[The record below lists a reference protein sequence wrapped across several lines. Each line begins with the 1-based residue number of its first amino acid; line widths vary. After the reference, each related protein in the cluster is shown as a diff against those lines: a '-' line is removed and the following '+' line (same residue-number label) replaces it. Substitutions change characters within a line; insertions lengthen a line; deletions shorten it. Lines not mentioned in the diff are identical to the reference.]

1 MGFEQYFPELH
12 IMFKY
17 VLAKEKRKT
26 IHFFFLFHEAYSY
39 FFLHF
44 LFFASCL
51 TLSFKRC
58 LAFRTSSSS
67 SFPEMRPSATDLG
80 SLFTLF
86 QRISLFTV
94 LLATMSSDKLR
105 RKRVCSSVNFRQTRE
120 DSPELETANDSEG
133 VFTSQLSR
141 NSITFPVLV
150 HCPVGRSMLCM
161 NSSLNRL
168 SLITTAFTVWVVD
181 KFAPFSFF
189 HTAHSS
195 MTPVSSSVLNIF
207 FNSSVSLSLHETGVD
222 TFSFVSVRS
231 CLVFRETR
239 FFTARLPKSVWLT
252 LS

>member
-1 MGFEQYFPELH
+1 
-12 IMFKY
+12 MFKY

-94 LLATMSSDKLR
+94 LLATMSSDQLR
-105 RKRVCSSVNFRQTRE
+105 RKRVCSSVNVRQTQE
-120 DSPELETANDSEG
+120 DSPKLETANDSEG

-150 HCPVGRSMLCM
+150 HCPVGRSML
-161 NSSLNRL
+161 NRL

-189 HTAHSS
+189 HTAPSS

-207 FNSSVSLSLHETGVD
+207 NSSGSLSLHETGVD